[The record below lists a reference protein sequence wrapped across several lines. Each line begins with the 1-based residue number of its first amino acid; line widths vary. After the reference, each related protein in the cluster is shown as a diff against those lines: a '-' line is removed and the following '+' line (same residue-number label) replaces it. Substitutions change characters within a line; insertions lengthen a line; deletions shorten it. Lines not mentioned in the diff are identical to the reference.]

1 MNDKKILKSKLKSI
15 VAIGSDYQDGRAN
28 GKDCHRSCNARRC
41 CRSVRINP
49 SRRRGRRGQRH
60 RCIGQNAQ
68 RCSRDSCKLLIDS
81 RFPHL
86 ARRFSIAISSLFSW
100 QQNAEGTITFKL
112 IPSESQRPSRE
123 NRVRVRALFDFTA
136 ALDRY
141 IVSLSSKKS
150 IIVFW
155 EALKFSAASH

>member
-1 MNDKKILKSKLKSI
+1 
-15 VAIGSDYQDGRAN
+15 
-28 GKDCHRSCNARRC
+28 
-41 CRSVRINP
+41 
-49 SRRRGRRGQRH
+49 
-60 RCIGQNAQ
+60 
-68 RCSRDSCKLLIDS
+68 LIDS